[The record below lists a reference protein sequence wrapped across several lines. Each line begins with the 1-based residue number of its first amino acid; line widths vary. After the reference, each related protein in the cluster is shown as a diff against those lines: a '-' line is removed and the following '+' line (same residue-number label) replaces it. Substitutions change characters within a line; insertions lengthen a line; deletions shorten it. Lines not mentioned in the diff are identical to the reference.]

1 MALQATAH
9 KKGFKETK
17 LGWIPEDWEVCRINE
32 VFKFLRSNSYS
43 RSNLEYSTE
52 SDGIRNIHYGDIH
65 TTYTTGIL
73 NCEDFRIIPKVKNEI
88 KVGDNYD
95 RLQNG
100 DIVIADASEDYE
112 GVGSIIELVNIGNL
126 KIVAGLHTFALR
138 DNTSKTVIGFRNNIL
153 SNEKVK
159 NELRRIAT
167 GSKVY
172 GISKYNF
179 QKFGIIIP
187 PLQEQKAIA
196 NCLTTWDTA
205 ITKQNA
211 LIKAKQQLKKAL
223 MQQLLSGKKRLAG
236 FSGEWEE
243 KRIIE
248 LFDEIN
254 DKNDGGEHE
263 PLSISAGKGF
273 RSQREKFD
281 RVIAGTSLSK
291 YIQLKKGDFSY
302 NKGNSKSYKMGCI
315 YLLETYDTAL
325 VPFVFISFR
334 PTDKVDSH
342 FYKHYFIDH
351 GLDRQLKMIISSGAR
366 GDGLLNVSKKDFFK
380 LKLPF
385 PSKKEQTTI
394 AQVLNTADQEINL
407 LINQRNQLKL
417 QKKGLMQ
424 QLLTGKK
431 RLKV

>member
-1 MALQATAH
+1 MGGQDM
-9 KKGFKETK
+9 KKKEGFKETK
-17 LGWIPEDWEVCRINE
+17 LGWIPEDWEVKKISEIGKVITGGTPSTSVGEYWGNE
-32 VFKFLRSNSYS
+32 HLWYTPTDISNFSKYAGFSKRTISSFGLKKSSATLFPKGTLMVCTRATIGEIAIATSESCTNQGFK
-43 RSNLEYSTE
+43 NL
-52 SDGIRNIHYGDIH
+52 I
-65 TTYTTGIL
+65 
-73 NCEDFRIIPKVKNEI
+73 VNE
-88 KVGDNYD
+88 
-95 RLQNG
+95 
-100 DIVIADASEDYE
+100 
-112 GVGSIIELVNIGNL
+112 
-126 KIVAGLHTFALR
+126 
-138 DNTSKTVIGFRNNIL
+138 
-153 SNEKVK
+153 K
-159 NELRRIAT
+159 NELEFIYYLLIYSKKRLIRLSS
-167 GSKVY
+167 GSTFLELGTNDFREVGLFTPKL
-172 GISKYNF
+172 
-179 QKFGIIIP
+179 P
-187 PLQEQKAIA
+187 EQKAIA
-196 NCLTTWDTA
+196 DCLSTWDTA

-223 MQQLLSGKKRLAG
+223 MQQLLSSKKRLSG

-243 KRIIE
+243 KRIDE
-248 LFDEIN
+248 LFDEIK

-334 PTDKVDSH
+334 PTKKVDSH
-342 FYKHYFIDH
+342 FYKHFFIDH

-385 PSKKEQTTI
+385 PCREEQTAI
-394 AQVLNTADQEINL
+394 ANVLNTIDQEIIL
-407 LINQRNQLKL
+407 LTNQRNQLQL

-431 RLKV
+431 RLKI